1 MENPVISMP
10 LCVKSFNIPT
20 ECLAV
25 AGSIIRKSDL
35 GLSSSFQAQI
45 IQLDLNKKHEN
56 ELLLEKHRMVLKKT
70 INDLESEFINQ
81 LSVTVK
87 NLKEK
92 NNEYL
97 NSMKSVCASVCSET
111 LQTIGAQMSSEEKVN
126 ILVHD
131 AIVKFGGMDNCK
143 IIVPPNCSSCL
154 QKEERMEGW
163 TIEEDYTLSP
173 DEIIVKVDFGNIRG
187 DFDAS
192 FKKHI
197 EGLILL

>member
-1 MENPVISMP
+1 METLVISMP
-10 LCVKSFNIPT
+10 LCVNSFNIPP

-45 IQLDLNKKHEN
+45 IQLDLERQREN
-56 ELLLEKHRMVLKKT
+56 ELLLEKHKAALRKKL
-70 INDLESEFINQ
+70 NELESEFINQ
-81 LSVTVK
+81 LAFTVK
-87 NLKEK
+87 TLKDK
-92 NNEYL
+92 NQEYL
-97 NSMKSVCASVCSET
+97 NSMESVCASVCGET
-111 LQTIGAQMSSEEKVN
+111 LQTIGAQMSSQEKVN

-131 AIVKFGGMDNCK
+131 AIANYGVMEKCK
-143 IIVPPNCSSCL
+143 IFVPPNCSSC
-154 QKEERMEGW
+154 QQTEERMEGW
-163 TIEEDYTLSP
+163 TIEEDSTLSP